1 MNSSLYV
8 KLGYGLLLA
17 LQIQLQG
24 SFHMQCNVIF
34 EIIFKELKFFILKI
48 VAYLDFHYQPS
59 YHGSCKMGLV
69 GLLLNKNQKI
79 LQI

>member
-1 MNSSLYV
+1 
-8 KLGYGLLLA
+8 
-17 LQIQLQG
+17 
-24 SFHMQCNVIF
+24 MQCNVIF